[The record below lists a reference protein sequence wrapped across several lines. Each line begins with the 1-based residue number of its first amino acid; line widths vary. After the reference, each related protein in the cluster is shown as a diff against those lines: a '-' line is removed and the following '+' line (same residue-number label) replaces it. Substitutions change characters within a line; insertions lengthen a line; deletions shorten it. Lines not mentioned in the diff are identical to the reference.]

1 MKTMLEMLIVLI
13 YLLALLTGILIGSIS
28 MPLVMSRN
36 IMFSLTLLHSILGG
50 SVLGVYLNTIFNLS
64 LPIPLVATL
73 TAIVLSILTAE
84 LVERG
89 FPEDTA
95 TAFSVALATTIT
107 IISSFYASSISSTA
121 LAEAWSYV
129 MGASSLATP
138 EDLMKV
144 LIVLI
149 LTIPTV
155 HFFWKEFKYIAFD
168 SEGAEALGLNV
179 RFYRYLFYS
188 LAALISAVLSSTV
201 GVLVAHVVL
210 AVPGAFAVRISRK
223 NPVLF
228 SYIISVF
235 LMISGYI
242 LARILN
248 LPPSGGVGIVSTILV
263 LSLVILREY
272 D

>member
-1 MKTMLEMLIVLI
+1 
-13 YLLALLTGILIGSIS
+13 
-28 MPLVMSRN
+28 
-36 IMFSLTLLHSILGG
+36 
-50 SVLGVYLNTIFNLS
+50 
-64 LPIPLVATL
+64 
-73 TAIVLSILTAE
+73 
-84 LVERG
+84 
-89 FPEDTA
+89 
-95 TAFSVALATTIT
+95 
-107 IISSFYASSISSTA
+107 
-121 LAEAWSYV
+121 
-129 MGASSLATP
+129 MGASSLATL

-272 D
+272 G